1 MSPFELGAW
10 GPTNKLRLMTIG
22 GEPERGPSLYPYY
35 GRPTGC
41 SYHFFSQAVSAPVH
55 RHPSLAGGA
64 CGLKGERQEQED
76 LDNLFSHS
84 VATGRASR
92 AWPEIWGAYE
102 GYIRPSEG

>member
-22 GEPERGPSLYPYY
+22 GEPERGPVCILTKIPY

-64 CGLKGERQEQED
+64 CGLKGRVKNRRILTIFFPTLLPQAGLSRVAGD
-76 LDNLFSHS
+76 L
-84 VATGRASR
+84 GG
-92 AWPEIWGAYE
+92 I
-102 GYIRPSEG
+102 